1 MAKKDKLNAV
11 VPTSANNTDNNNNNE
26 GHGLW
31 SAQLVALKRGTN
43 RFSFLIRSDRLNF
56 IPSLPP
62 DVVSVLYQGPSVWL
76 VSELTW
82 GRDKKKNA
90 FVHDL

>member
-11 VPTSANNTDNNNNNE
+11 VLTSANNTDNNNNNE

-43 RFSFLIRSDRLNF
+43 RFLSSSDQIVSISFLHFHLMSCL
-56 IPSLPP
+56 S
-62 DVVSVLYQGPSVWL
+62 YQGPSVWL
-76 VSELTW
+76 VSELTR